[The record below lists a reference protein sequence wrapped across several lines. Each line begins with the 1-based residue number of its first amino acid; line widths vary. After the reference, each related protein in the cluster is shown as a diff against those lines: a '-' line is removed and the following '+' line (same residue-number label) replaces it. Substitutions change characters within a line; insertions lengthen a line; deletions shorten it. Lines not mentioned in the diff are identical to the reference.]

1 MFARLENPFNRPDL
15 RNNQSVVIY
24 LDAVGN
30 LLDLCNDKD
39 DQVRG
44 VCEASLVRIS
54 SRNPNELI
62 NYVINYK
69 KKNQKI
75 SENIIAVILR

>member
-75 SENIIAVILR
+75 SESIIAVILR

>member
-1 MFARLENPFNRPDL
+1 MFARIENPFNRPDL
-15 RNNQSVVIY
+15 RNNQSIVIY
-24 LDAVGN
+24 LDAIGN

-39 DQVRG
+39 DQVKG
-44 VCEASLVRIS
+44 VCEASLVRIA

-62 NYVINYK
+62 NYVISYK

>member
-1 MFARLENPFNRPDL
+1 MFTRIENPFNRPDL
-15 RNNQSVVIY
+15 RNNQSNVIY
-24 LDAVGN
+24 LDAIGN

-39 DQVRG
+39 DQVKG
-44 VCEASLVRIS
+44 VCEASLVRIA

-69 KKNQKI
+69 KKTQKI
-75 SENIIAVILR
+75 SDHIIAVILR

>member
-1 MFARLENPFNRPDL
+1 MFARIENPFNRPDL

-39 DQVRG
+39 DQVKG
-44 VCEASLVRIS
+44 VCEASLVRIA

-75 SENIIAVILR
+75 SEHIIAVILR